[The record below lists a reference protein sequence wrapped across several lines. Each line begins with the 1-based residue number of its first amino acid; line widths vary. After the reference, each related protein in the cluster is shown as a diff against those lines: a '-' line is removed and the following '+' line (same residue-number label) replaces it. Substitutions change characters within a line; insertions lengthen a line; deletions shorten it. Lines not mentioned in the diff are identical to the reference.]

1 MSKIVSLT
9 NQKGGVGKTTTS
21 VNLAVS
27 FAVSE
32 VKTLLIDL
40 DPQSNAT
47 TGLEAL
53 IENPQGTIYDSI
65 VGKEKITNVISST
78 RLDCLDIVTSTN
90 DLVGAEVELVNL
102 MARERQLE
110 KALKSVQKKY
120 DYILIDCPPSLGLL
134 TLNALTCSNSIII
147 PIQCEYYALE
157 GLGQLLNTFRLVQ
170 KNLNSKLEIE
180 GVLLTMFDSR
190 LNLSSQVADEV
201 RSFFKDKIFETVI
214 HRNVRLSEA
223 PSFGKPALLY
233 DANST
238 GAQNYLSLVE
248 ERFYIMATKRLGKGL
263 EALIRSDNSSNEEK
277 VKHAGITKFCYQR
290 LRQIRINPEKSLIK
304 NPLRI

>member
-1 MSKIVSLT
+1 MNKIVSLT

-47 TGLEAL
+47 TGLEQ
-53 IENPQGTIYDSI
+53 ITDEPKGTIYDIIIRGSKTKDI
-65 VGKEKITNVISST
+65 ITNT
-78 RLDCLDIVTSTN
+78 KLEFLDMITSTN
-90 DLVGAEVELVNL
+90 DLVGAEVELVNV
-102 MARERQLE
+102 MAREHQLE
-110 KALKSVQKKY
+110 KALKSIRKKY

-134 TLNALTCSNSIII
+134 TLNALTCSNSVII

-157 GLGQLLNTFRLVQ
+157 GLGQLLNTVRLVQ
-170 KNLNSKLEIE
+170 KNLNQKLEIE
-180 GVLLTMFDSR
+180 GVLLTMYDSR
-190 LNLSSQVADEV
+190 LNLSKQVADEV
-201 RSFFKDKIFETVI
+201 KGFFKDKIFETII

-238 GAQNYLSLVE
+238 GAQNYISLVE
-248 ERFYIMATKRLGKGL
+248 EILK
-263 EALIRSDNSSNEEK
+263 
-277 VKHAGITKFCYQR
+277 
-290 LRQIRINPEKSLIK
+290 
-304 NPLRI
+304 

>member
-53 IENPQGTIYDSI
+53 IENRQGTVYDLI
-65 VGKEKITNVISST
+65 IGKDKISNVISST
-78 RLDCLDIVTSTN
+78 RLDCLDIISSTN
-90 DLVGAEVELVNL
+90 NLVGAEVELVNL

-110 KALKSVQKKY
+110 KALKTVHKKY

-170 KNLNSKLEIE
+170 KNLNPKLEIE
-180 GVLLTMFDSR
+180 GVLLTMYDSR

-201 RSFFKDKIFETVI
+201 RGFFKEKIFDTVI

-248 ERFYIMATKRLGKGL
+248 EIL
-263 EALIRSDNSSNEEK
+263 
-277 VKHAGITKFCYQR
+277 KHG
-290 LRQIRINPEKSLIK
+290 N
-304 NPLRI
+304 

>member
-47 TGLEAL
+47 TGLEQL
-53 IENPQGTIYDSI
+53 TGEPKGTIYDAIIRGSKTKDI
-65 VGKEKITNVISST
+65 ITNTELEV
-78 RLDCLDIVTSTN
+78 LDMITSTN

-102 MARERQLE
+102 MAREHQLE
-110 KALKSVQKKY
+110 KALKPIRKKY

-134 TLNALTCSNSIII
+134 TLNALTCSNSVII

-157 GLGQLLNTFRLVQ
+157 GLGQLLNTVRLVQ
-170 KNLNSKLEIE
+170 KNLNRKLEIE
-180 GVLLTMFDSR
+180 GVLLTMYDSR
-190 LNLSSQVADEV
+190 LNLSKQVADEV
-201 RSFFKDKIFETVI
+201 KGFFKDKIFETII

-238 GAQNYLSLVE
+238 GAQNYISLVE
-248 ERFYIMATKRLGKGL
+248 EILK
-263 EALIRSDNSSNEEK
+263 
-277 VKHAGITKFCYQR
+277 
-290 LRQIRINPEKSLIK
+290 
-304 NPLRI
+304 

>member
-9 NQKGGVGKTTTS
+9 NQKGVVGKTTTS

-47 TGLEAL
+47 TGLEQL
-53 IENPQGTIYDSI
+53 TGEPKGTIYDAIIRGSKT
-65 VGKEKITNVISST
+65 KEIITNT
-78 RLDCLDIVTSTN
+78 ELEFLDIITSTN

-102 MARERQLE
+102 MAREHQLE
-110 KALKSVQKKY
+110 KALKPIRKKY

-134 TLNALTCSNSIII
+134 TLNALTCSNSVII

-157 GLGQLLNTFRLVQ
+157 GLGQLLNTVRLVQ
-170 KNLNSKLEIE
+170 KNLNRKLEIE
-180 GVLLTMFDSR
+180 GVLLTMYDSR
-190 LNLSSQVADEV
+190 LNLSKQVADEV
-201 RSFFKDKIFETVI
+201 KGFFKDKIFETII

-238 GAQNYLSLVE
+238 GAQNYISLVE
-248 ERFYIMATKRLGKGL
+248 EILK
-263 EALIRSDNSSNEEK
+263 
-277 VKHAGITKFCYQR
+277 
-290 LRQIRINPEKSLIK
+290 
-304 NPLRI
+304 

>member
-47 TGLEAL
+47 TGLEQIAN
-53 IENPQGTIYDSI
+53 EPKGTIYDAIIRGSEAKDI
-65 VGKEKITNVISST
+65 ITNT
-78 RLDCLDIVTSTN
+78 ELKFLDMITSTN
-90 DLVGAEVELVNL
+90 DLVGAEVELVNV
-102 MARERQLE
+102 MAREHQLE
-110 KALKSVQKKY
+110 KVLKSIRKKY

-134 TLNALTCSNSIII
+134 TLNALTCSNAVII

-157 GLGQLLNTFRLVQ
+157 GLGQLLNTVRLVQ
-170 KNLNSKLEIE
+170 KNLNRKLEIE
-180 GVLLTMFDSR
+180 GVLLTMYDSR
-190 LNLSSQVADEV
+190 LNLSKQVADEV
-201 RSFFKDKIFETVI
+201 KGFFKDKIFETII

-238 GAQNYLSLVE
+238 GAQNYISLVE
-248 ERFYIMATKRLGKGL
+248 EILK
-263 EALIRSDNSSNEEK
+263 
-277 VKHAGITKFCYQR
+277 
-290 LRQIRINPEKSLIK
+290 
-304 NPLRI
+304 

>member
-9 NQKGGVGKTTTS
+9 NQKGGVGKTTSS

-47 TGLEAL
+47 TGLEQL
-53 IENPQGTIYDSI
+53 TNEPKGTIYDAIIRGSKAKDI
-65 VGKEKITNVISST
+65 ITHT
-78 RLDCLDIVTSTN
+78 ELEFLDMITSTN
-90 DLVGAEVELVNL
+90 DLVGAEVELVNV
-102 MARERQLE
+102 MAREHQLE
-110 KALKSVQKKY
+110 KVLKSIRKNY

-134 TLNALTCSNSIII
+134 TLNALTCSNSVII

-157 GLGQLLNTFRLVQ
+157 GLGQLLNTVRLVQ
-170 KNLNSKLEIE
+170 KNLNRNLKIE
-180 GVLLTMFDSR
+180 GVLLTMYDGR
-190 LNLSSQVADEV
+190 LNLSKQVADEV
-201 RSFFKDKIFETVI
+201 KGFFKDKIFKTII

-238 GAQNYLSLVE
+238 GAQNYISLVE
-248 ERFYIMATKRLGKGL
+248 EIL
-263 EALIRSDNSSNEEK
+263 
-277 VKHAGITKFCYQR
+277 
-290 LRQIRINPEKSLIK
+290 K
-304 NPLRI
+304 NGN

>member
-47 TGLEAL
+47 TGLEQIAN
-53 IENPQGTIYDSI
+53 EPKGTIYDAI
-65 VGKEKITNVISST
+65 IRGTEAKDIITNT
-78 RLDCLDIVTSTN
+78 ELKFLDMITSTN
-90 DLVGAEVELVNL
+90 DLVGAEIELVNV
-102 MARERQLE
+102 MSREHQLE
-110 KALKSVQKKY
+110 KVLKSIRKKY

-134 TLNALTCSNSIII
+134 TLNALTCSNSVII

-157 GLGQLLNTFRLVQ
+157 GLGQLLNTVRLVQ
-170 KNLNSKLEIE
+170 KNLNRNLEIE
-180 GVLLTMFDSR
+180 GVLLTMYDSR
-190 LNLSSQVADEV
+190 LNLSKQVADEV
-201 RSFFKDKIFETVI
+201 KGFFKDKIFETII
-214 HRNVRLSEA
+214 HRNVRLSEE

-238 GAQNYLSLVE
+238 GAQNYISLVE
-248 ERFYIMATKRLGKGL
+248 EIL
-263 EALIRSDNSSNEEK
+263 
-277 VKHAGITKFCYQR
+277 
-290 LRQIRINPEKSLIK
+290 K
-304 NPLRI
+304 NGN

>member
-47 TGLEAL
+47 TGLEQ
-53 IENPQGTIYDSI
+53 ITDEPKGTIYDIIIRGSKTKDI
-65 VGKEKITNVISST
+65 ITNT
-78 RLDCLDIVTSTN
+78 KLEFLDIITSTN

-102 MARERQLE
+102 MSREHQLE
-110 KALKSVQKKY
+110 KALKSIRKKY

-134 TLNALTCSNSIII
+134 TLNALTCSNSVII

-157 GLGQLLNTFRLVQ
+157 GLGQLLNTVRLVQ
-170 KNLNSKLEIE
+170 KNLNRKLEIE
-180 GVLLTMFDSR
+180 GVLLTMYDSR
-190 LNLSSQVADEV
+190 LNLSKQVADEV
-201 RSFFKDKIFETVI
+201 KGFFKDKIFETII

-238 GAQNYLSLVE
+238 GAQNYISLVE
-248 ERFYIMATKRLGKGL
+248 EILK
-263 EALIRSDNSSNEEK
+263 
-277 VKHAGITKFCYQR
+277 
-290 LRQIRINPEKSLIK
+290 
-304 NPLRI
+304 

>member
-1 MSKIVSLT
+1 MIIT
-9 NQKGGVGKTTTS
+9 IANQKGGVGKTTTS

-53 IENPQGTIYDSI
+53 IEEKQGTVYDLI
-65 VGKEKITNVISST
+65 VGKEKTSKVISST
-78 RLDCLDIVTSTN
+78 RLDCLDIISSTN

-170 KNLNSKLEIE
+170 KNLNPKLEIE
-180 GVLLTMFDSR
+180 GVLLTMYDSR

-201 RSFFKDKIFETVI
+201 RSFFKEKIFDTVI

-248 ERFYIMATKRLGKGL
+248 EILQHG
-263 EALIRSDNSSNEEK
+263 N
-277 VKHAGITKFCYQR
+277 
-290 LRQIRINPEKSLIK
+290 
-304 NPLRI
+304 

>member
-1 MSKIVSLT
+1 MSRIVSLT

-53 IENPQGTIYDSI
+53 IENRQGTVYDLI
-65 VGKEKITNVISST
+65 IGKDKISNVISST
-78 RLDCLDIVTSTN
+78 RLDCLDIISSTN
-90 DLVGAEVELVNL
+90 NLVGAEVELVNL

-110 KALKSVQKKY
+110 KALKTVHKKY

-170 KNLNSKLEIE
+170 KNLNPKLEIE
-180 GVLLTMFDSR
+180 GVLLTMYDSR

-201 RSFFKDKIFETVI
+201 RGFFKEKIFDTVI

-248 ERFYIMATKRLGKGL
+248 EILQHG
-263 EALIRSDNSSNEEK
+263 N
-277 VKHAGITKFCYQR
+277 
-290 LRQIRINPEKSLIK
+290 
-304 NPLRI
+304 

>member
-47 TGLEAL
+47 TGLAQLTDE
-53 IENPQGTIYDSI
+53 PKGTIYDAIIRGSKVKDI
-65 VGKEKITNVISST
+65 ITNT
-78 RLDCLDIVTSTN
+78 ELEFLDMITSTN
-90 DLVGAEVELVNL
+90 DLVGAEVELVNI
-102 MARERQLE
+102 MAREHQLE
-110 KALKSVQKKY
+110 KALKPIRKKY

-134 TLNALTCSNSIII
+134 TLNALTCSNSVII

-157 GLGQLLNTFRLVQ
+157 GLGQLLNTVRLVQ
-170 KNLNSKLEIE
+170 KNLNRKLEIE
-180 GVLLTMFDSR
+180 GVLLTMYDSR
-190 LNLSSQVADEV
+190 LNLSKQVADEV
-201 RSFFKDKIFETVI
+201 KGFFKDKIFETII

-238 GAQNYLSLVE
+238 GAQNYISLVE
-248 ERFYIMATKRLGKGL
+248 EILK
-263 EALIRSDNSSNEEK
+263 
-277 VKHAGITKFCYQR
+277 
-290 LRQIRINPEKSLIK
+290 
-304 NPLRI
+304 

>member
-1 MSKIVSLT
+1 M
-9 NQKGGVGKTTTS
+9 
-21 VNLAVS
+21 
-27 FAVSE
+27 SE

-53 IENPQGTIYDSI
+53 IEEKQGTVYDLI
-65 VGKEKITNVISST
+65 VGKEKTSKVISST
-78 RLDCLDIVTSTN
+78 RLDCLDIISSTN

-170 KNLNSKLEIE
+170 KNLNPKLEIE
-180 GVLLTMFDSR
+180 GVLLTMYDSR

-201 RSFFKDKIFETVI
+201 RSFFKEKIFDTVI

-248 ERFYIMATKRLGKGL
+248 EILQHG
-263 EALIRSDNSSNEEK
+263 N
-277 VKHAGITKFCYQR
+277 
-290 LRQIRINPEKSLIK
+290 
-304 NPLRI
+304 